1 MRLTGVRF
9 RENDHAGRVAVQK
22 IAPPDRTNLSL
33 REKSSRRERPE
44 ALLHD
49 PTIVMGLAKESLST
63 PATTEQEGSKRGIL
77 VLRSIRSQ
85 EKVQVVA
92 GRFGIAEMELHGLAF
107 LNDISDGDSPGL
119 LIRSDEVTN
128 EEVATLEM
136 TLMLIDDDA
145 KV

>member
-1 MRLTGVRF
+1 MGLTGVRF
-9 RENDHAGRVAVQK
+9 RENDHAGRVAVQE

-33 REKSSRRERPE
+33 REKSSRRERSE

-49 PTIVMGLAKESLST
+49 TTIVMGLAKESLST

-85 EKVQVVA
+85 EKVQVIA
-92 GRFGIAEMELHGLAF
+92 GRFCIAEMELHSLAF

-119 LIRSDEVTN
+119 LIRSDEVPN
-128 EEVATLEM
+128 EEVATIEV
-136 TLMLIDDDA
+136 TLVLIDDDA